1 MENILA
7 LYKPKYVFHAA
18 VYKHVPMMEDK
29 SVETAMNNV

>member
-7 LYKPKYVFHAA
+7 SYKPKYVFHAA

>member
-1 MENILA
+1 METLLA
-7 LYKPKYVFHAA
+7 LYKPQYVFHAA